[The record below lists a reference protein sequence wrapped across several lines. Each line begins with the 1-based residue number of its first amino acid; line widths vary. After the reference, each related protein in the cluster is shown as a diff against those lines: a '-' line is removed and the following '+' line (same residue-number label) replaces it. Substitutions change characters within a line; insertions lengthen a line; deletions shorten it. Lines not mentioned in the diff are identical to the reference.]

1 MKLITSCIA
10 ATLLATS
17 LSQADCSDNTSH
29 FLPYSDDVVAVRDH
43 FFTSMCG
50 AGKGELY
57 DFLDPSLKGRIVA
70 PKKMHS
76 THKGDYYPDSAR
88 RQHHEGTTIAAY
100 VVGIDGNVSDVSVIK
115 SSGYAELDQAA
126 VSAINSMHFEQ
137 PAELD
142 GNAVRVIL
150 YFPFKWH
157 LT

>member
-1 MKLITSCIA
+1 MKPITSCIA
-10 ATLLATS
+10 VLLLAPAA
-17 LSQADCSDNTSH
+17 SQADCSDNASR

-50 AGKGELY
+50 TDKGELF
-57 DFLDPSLKGRIVA
+57 DFLDPSLNGRIVA

-100 VVGIDGNVSDVSVIK
+100 VVDITGHVADVSVIK
-115 SSGYAELDQAA
+115 SSGYDELDQAA
-126 VSAINSMHFEQ
+126 VNAVKSLHFEQ

-150 YFPFKWH
+150 YFPFKWR
-157 LT
+157 LK